1 MSEPLADTLVLT
13 PEELSALLTFFLSS
27 PTTRAE
33 RKDPILQSVR
43 KKALA
48 HLETTH

>member
-1 MSEPLADTLVLT
+1 MDSTLVLT

-33 RKDPILQSVR
+33 RKDPVLRSVR
-43 KKALA
+43 KKVLT
-48 HLETTH
+48 HLENTKP